1 MMHLEILQKKIF
13 QNKEN
18 FSEKLHYYRF
28 KNLKIVFTNGCF
40 DLMHYGHI
48 DYLSKAADLGQVL
61 IVGLN
66 SDDSVRKLKQHNRP
80 ITDLKSRS
88 AVLASLSFVSDVIV
102 FEEETPLE
110 LIKFIKPDFLVKGK
124 DYEVSQII
132 GADVVQSYNG
142 TIATIELSE
151 GYSTSNIE
159 RKIREGK

>member
-1 MMHLEILQKKIF
+1 
-13 QNKEN
+13 
-18 FSEKLHYYRF
+18 
-28 KNLKIVFTNGCF
+28 
-40 DLMHYGHI
+40 MHYGHI

-66 SDDSVRKLKQHNRP
+66 SDESVKKLKQQNRP

-124 DYEVSQII
+124 DYTVSQIV
-132 GADVVQSYNG
+132 GADFVQSYKG
-142 TIATIELSE
+142 AIATIELSE